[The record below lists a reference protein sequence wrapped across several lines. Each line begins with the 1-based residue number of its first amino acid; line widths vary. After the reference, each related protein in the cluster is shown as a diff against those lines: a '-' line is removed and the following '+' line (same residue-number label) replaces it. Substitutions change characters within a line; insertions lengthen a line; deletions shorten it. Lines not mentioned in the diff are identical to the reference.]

1 MPKFNA
7 MGYQTFRLKNGIRII
22 HKAVSNQVAHCGIII
37 NTGSRDELEK
47 EQGIA
52 HFIEHSIFKGTK
64 KRKAYHILSRMEN
77 VGGELNAYTSKEET
91 CIYASFLHPHYERTL
106 ELFADISQNSVFPQN
121 EIDKEKE
128 VIIDEI
134 NSYRDNPA
142 EEIFDEIEDMVFEG
156 HPLGRNILGTKELV
170 RGFTRKNIFRF
181 MKRTF
186 NTEEIVICSV
196 GNIDFK
202 KLVRLSEKYFGGIN
216 KNPRRYKREVFSNY
230 IPKTRT
236 FEKGMYQAHCVI
248 ANQAYGR
255 TDKKRTAMVLLN
267 NILGGPGLNTRLN
280 MGIREKYGFCYNIE
294 SNYTMYSDTGIVSI
308 YLGTD
313 FDYMEKTIKL
323 AHKELKKLREK
334 KLGSLQLH
342 RAKQQ
347 LIGQI
352 AIAQESNVNE
362 LLSIGKS
369 ILAYDKV
376 DSIETMIKEI
386 NKLQAGNMLEIANEV
401 FAPNQLSTLIYK
413 GQNN

>member
-1 MPKFNA
+1 MI
-7 MGYQTFRLKNGIRII
+7 YQRHRLENGIRII
-22 HKAVSNQVAHCGIII
+22 HKEVKNQVAHCGVII
-37 NTGSRDELEK
+37 NTGSRDELEQ

-52 HFIEHSIFKGTK
+52 HFIEHTIFKGTK
-64 KRKAYHILSRMEN
+64 KRKAYHILSRLEN
-77 VGGELNAYTSKEET
+77 VGGELNAYTTKEET
-91 CIYASFLHPHYERTL
+91 CIYASFLHPYYERSI
-106 ELFADISQNSVFPQN
+106 ELFADISQNSVFPQA
-121 EIDKEKE
+121 EIEKEKE

-142 EEIFDEIEDMVFEG
+142 EEIFDEIEDMVFAG

-170 RGFTRKNIFRF
+170 RSFTRKNIFRF

-196 GNIDFK
+196 GNIEFS
-202 KLVRLSEKYFGGIN
+202 KLVRLAEKYFGHI
-216 KNPRRYKREVFSNY
+216 KPNPRTFQRHKFDQYQ
-230 IPKTRT
+230 PKTQS
-236 FEKGMYQAHCVI
+236 FDKGMYQAHCII
-248 ANQAYGR
+248 ANQAYSR
-255 TDKKRTAMVLLN
+255 TDKKRTALVLLN

-294 SNYTMYSDTGIVSI
+294 SNYTMYSDTGILSI

-313 FDYMEKTIKL
+313 FNYLEKTIKL
-323 AHKELKKLREK
+323 VLRELKKLREQ

-352 AIAQESNVNE
+352 AISQESNVNE

-369 ILAYDKV
+369 VLAYDKV
-376 DSIETMIKEI
+376 DSIESIIEEI
-386 NKLQAGNMLEIANEV
+386 NAIEAVELLEIANEI
-401 FAPNQLSTLIYK
+401 FDPKQLSTLIYR
-413 GQNN
+413 GQQN